1 MYFNVKI
8 ELPVLL
14 LIFLGGTS
22 FGQEPL
28 SSDVIGQLNP
38 SQRIEEIREY
48 QGELRELRVLAP
60 TLAAEEIDR
69 AVLNKLMQEIIDDP
83 QTAENRL
90 GISAE
95 KIEDIF
101 VTISNA
107 KSFINNNEIANVKA
121 MCKAWN
127 NSKLNGDGRI
137 KEAIEAYKARDQFTK
152 TFIAKYYRLVLFDI
166 ESLLH
171 PSEQAKFNDYMND
184 RRRRMASSGARSW
197 GSVVENV
204 KSGRDAVSFHCRRD
218 RE

>member
-14 LIFLGGTS
+14 LIFSGETS

-28 SSDVIGQLNP
+28 RSDVIGQLNP

-60 TLAAEEIDR
+60 TLATEEIDR

-127 NSKLNGDGRI
+127 NSKLNGDERI

>member
-1 MYFNVKI
+1 MKI
-8 ELPVLL
+8 ELPVSL
-14 LIFLGGTS
+14 LIFLGGAS
-22 FGQEPL
+22 FGQEL
-28 SSDVIGQLNP
+28 LRSDVIGQLNP
-38 SQRIEEIREY
+38 SKRIEEIKEY
-48 QGELRELRVLAP
+48 QGELRELKVLAP
-60 TLAAEEIDR
+60 TLAVEEIDR

-90 GISAE
+90 GISTE

-107 KSFINNNEIANVKA
+107 KSFINNNEIANVQA

-127 NSKLNGDGRI
+127 NSKLDGDGRI

-152 TFIAKYYRLVLFDI
+152 TFVAKYYRLVLFEI

>member
-1 MYFNVKI
+1 MHFNVKI

-14 LIFLGGTS
+14 LIFSGGTS

-28 SSDVIGQLNP
+28 RSDVIGQLNP

-166 ESLLH
+166 ESQLH

>member
-1 MYFNVKI
+1 M
-8 ELPVLL
+8 EL
-14 LIFLGGTS
+14 IMLGGNILTMDGKRTRAQALAIEGS
-22 FGQEPL
+22 KIIA
-28 SSDVIGQLNP
+28 IG
-38 SQRIEEIREY
+38 
-48 QGELRELRVLAP
+48 
-60 TLAAEEIDR
+60 
-69 AVLNKLMQEIIDDP
+69 
-83 QTAENRL
+83 
-90 GISAE
+90 
-95 KIEDIF
+95 
-101 VTISNA
+101 
-107 KSFINNNEIANVKA
+107 NNNEIANVKA

-127 NSKLNGDGRI
+127 NSKLNGDERI